1 MRSPYPRCADE
12 AEGVLVGWTSVG
24 LRTSWS
30 FKGIHLETGALYVVG
45 VRAIDRAGYMSEP
58 AFSNG
63 QVYDA

>member
-1 MRSPYPRCADE
+1 
-12 AEGVLVGWTSVG
+12 VGWTSVG